1 MPTTEPPGGPT
12 GRQPFAPGGQPLPQ
26 RDRDAIRLAISH
38 VNRAAGMVGVVRVR
52 YPLSDAVGL
61 ELTELLA
68 RFDMLV
74 LRGNQFLAVHP
85 EQ

>member
-1 MPTTEPPGGPT
+1 MATNSND
-12 GRQPFAPGGQPLPQ
+12 RAPFAPGGQTLPD
-26 RDRDAIRLAISH
+26 RDREAVRQASSYI
-38 VNRAAGMVGVVRVR
+38 NRAAGIIGVVRIR

-68 RFDMLV
+68 RLDLLMI
-74 LRGNQFLAVHP
+74 RCGQKLAVHP